1 MPIMQ
6 LLNFGLLLLPFV
18 AGDLAPQP
26 EPLLAGP
33 SDVVPGQYIVTL
45 KEGLTSAQIRDH
57 KKWVSSV
64 HRANLEGFAAGASG
78 VETEGIMKHFHIHD
92 LNMYSGGFDEK
103 TVEDLSRNPY
113 VKSVHP
119 DQHVYLAK
127 TVTQR
132 QARWGLGYM
141 SSKGKPVP
149 LHSTLVDYSYDDK
162 AGEGVW
168 AYVLDTGINVNHVE
182 FEGRAILGHNAIPNK
197 PHTDEFGH
205 GTYVAGII
213 AGKTYGVAKKANV
226 VSAKAFDTGSSTYNY
241 ILETYDW
248 IVRNITDSNRKNKA
262 VINFSISGAKYQ
274 PFDDAVEKA
283 FKAGIATVVAAGNDG
298 KDAKN
303 NTPASSPN
311 AITVGAVR
319 WENTRP
325 SFSNYGKIV
334 DIWAPGELIK
344 SCWKGGNNATSTQS
358 GTSAASPHVAGLV
371 AYLMSTEN
379 LPSPSA
385 VTARVLNLTIP
396 NLVKDAKDSPN
407 RVVYN
412 GIQERK
418 FTLPKYF

>member
-1 MPIMQ
+1 MQ
-6 LLNFGLLLLPFV
+6 LLNLGLLLLLPFV
-18 AGDLAPQP
+18 AGEIAPQP
-26 EPLLAGP
+26 EPLRAGP
-33 SDVVPGQYIVTL
+33 SDIVPGQYIVTL
-45 KEGLTSAQIRDH
+45 KEGLTFAQIREH

-64 HRANLEGFAAGASG
+64 HRANLDSFAAGASG
-78 VETEGIMKHFHIHD
+78 VETAGIMKNFHIHN
-92 LNMYSGGFDEK
+92 LNMYSGGFDDK
-103 TVEDLSRNPY
+103 TAEDLRRSPD

-119 DQHVYLAK
+119 DQHIYLAK
-127 TVTQR
+127 TVTQP

-149 LHSTLVDYSYDDK
+149 LHSTLVDYLYDDK

-168 AYVLDTGINVNHVE
+168 AYVLDTGINVDHIE
-182 FEGRAILGHNAIPNK
+182 FEGRGILGHNAIPNK

-248 IVRNITDSNRKNKA
+248 IVKNITDSNRKSKA
-262 VINFSISGAKYQ
+262 VINLSISGAKYQ
-274 PFDDAVEKA
+274 PFDDAVENA
-283 FKAGIATVVAAGNDG
+283 FKAGITTVVAAGNDG

-371 AYLMSTEN
+371 AYLMSLEN

-385 VTARVLNLTIP
+385 ITARVLNLTIP

-418 FTLPKYF
+418 FTLPKNTK

>member
-1 MPIMQ
+1 MQ

-64 HRANLEGFAAGASG
+64 HRANLDSFAAGASG

-113 VKSVHP
+113 
-119 DQHVYLAK
+119 
-127 TVTQR
+127 
-132 QARWGLGYM
+132 ARWGLGYM

-168 AYVLDTGINVNHVE
+168 AYVLDTGINVNHIE

-262 VINFSISGAKYQ
+262 VINLSISGAKYQ

-283 FKAGIATVVAAGNDG
+283 FKAGITTVVAAGNDG
-298 KDAKN
+298 
-303 NTPASSPN
+303 
-311 AITVGAVR
+311 
-319 WENTRP
+319 
-325 SFSNYGKIV
+325 
-334 DIWAPGELIK
+334 
-344 SCWKGGNNATSTQS
+344 
-358 GTSAASPHVAGLV
+358 
-371 AYLMSTEN
+371 
-379 LPSPSA
+379 
-385 VTARVLNLTIP
+385 
-396 NLVKDAKDSPN
+396 
-407 RVVYN
+407 
-412 GIQERK
+412 
-418 FTLPKYF
+418 

>member
-1 MPIMQ
+1 MQ

-45 KEGLTSAQIRDH
+45 KEGLTSAQIRTTT
-57 KKWVSSV
+57 
-64 HRANLEGFAAGASG
+64 GASG

-262 VINFSISGAKYQ
+262 VINLSISGAKYQ

-371 AYLMSTEN
+371 AYLLSTEN

-385 VTARVLNLTIP
+385 VT
-396 NLVKDAKDSPN
+396 
-407 RVVYN
+407 
-412 GIQERK
+412 
-418 FTLPKYF
+418 

>member
-1 MPIMQ
+1 MPVMQ

-18 AGDLAPQP
+18 AGELFLRYYRKGYLAPQP

-33 SDVVPGQYIVTL
+33 SDIVPGQYIVTL

-57 KKWVSSV
+57 KEWVSSV
-64 HRANLEGFAAGASG
+64 HRANLDSFAAGARG

-103 TVEDLSRNPY
+103 TMEDLSRNPY

-119 DQHVYLAK
+119 DQHFYLAK

-168 AYVLDTGINVNHVE
+168 AYVLDTGINVNH
-182 FEGRAILGHNAIPNK
+182 
-197 PHTDEFGH
+197 FGH

-248 IVRNITDSNRKNKA
+248 IIRNITDSNPKNKA
-262 VINFSISGAKYQ
+262 VINLSICMYLFPSSAT

-283 FKAGIATVVAAGNDG
+283 FKAGITTVVAAGNDG

-311 AITVGAVR
+311 AITVGGIS

-371 AYLMSTEN
+371 AYLMSIEN

-418 FTLPKYF
+418 RKLPKYY